1 MSSSV
6 ALSVLLS
13 GGSVIDLD
21 GTIFVQVLLFFV
33 AFFLLYNLV
42 FKPVLSLLDAREQ
55 AIEGTKEQAGKLL
68 SDADAKRVTLEEELK
83 KIWHIA
89 NQDRDRL
96 RLEGQQSARQLTEQA
111 HKETESA
118 LAQAK
123 AKLEAEGG
131 RLRAEVTSAVPALA
145 RQIASKLL
153 DRDVS

>member
-1 MSSSV
+1 MPLSI

-33 AFFLLYNLV
+33 AFFLLKSLV
-42 FKPVLSLLDAREQ
+42 FKPVLSVFDAREQ
-55 AIEGTKEQAGKLL
+55 AIEGTKDQAHKLL
-68 SDADAKRVTLEEELK
+68 GDAETKRVKLEEELK
-83 KIWHIA
+83 KIWDVA

-96 RLEGQQSARQLTEQA
+96 RVEGQQTARHLTEQA
-111 HKETESA
+111 HKETEAA
-118 LAQAK
+118 LSQAK

-131 RLRAEVTSAVPALA
+131 KLRAEVKGAVPGLA

-153 DRDVS
+153 DREVS